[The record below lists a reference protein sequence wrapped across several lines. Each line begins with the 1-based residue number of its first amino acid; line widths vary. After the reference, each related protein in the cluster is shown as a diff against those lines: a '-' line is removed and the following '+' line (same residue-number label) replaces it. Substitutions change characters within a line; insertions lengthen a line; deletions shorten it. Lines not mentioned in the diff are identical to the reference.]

1 VDEMDMDRW
10 LSRSAPIDS
19 FGVGTKLLTSSD
31 APYLDIAYKLVEYE
45 GKPKFKLS
53 PGKATFPY
61 KRQVI
66 RHYEDGLM
74 AYDEVVPYREGG
86 LVEMVCKEG
95 NLIKKL
101 PSLKEI
107 REVFMEELSRLP
119 ERLKSLHEKAE
130 YKVLII

>member
-1 VDEMDMDRW
+1 
-10 LSRSAPIDS
+10 
-19 FGVGTKLLTSSD
+19 
-31 APYLDIAYKLVEYE
+31 
-45 GKPKFKLS
+45 
-53 PGKATFPY
+53 
-61 KRQVI
+61 
-66 RHYEDGLM
+66 M

-107 REVFMEELSRLP
+107 REVVMEELSRLP